1 MSRWVVAGVAGL
13 VLFLGG
19 GLLFWMR
26 AQDVPAAGKA
36 VTVVN
41 LARSG
46 CGDGWTRARPG
57 EQTLQVHNTD
67 SVTADAALIDPTSGA
82 IFGELEGLAAGQ
94 TGELRVTLG
103 NGTYALRCLPDGA
116 DATVGP
122 RVVVAGGPDRP
133 GPAAVVPVTPGDLIG
148 PLKAYHDYVA
158 AGLGTLADETSALA
172 RTVASGDRP
181 AAQAAWSTAH
191 LSYGRLGAAYGAFGD
206 AGKAIDGTA
215 DGLPGGTGDPD
226 FTGFHRLEHG
236 LWHDEPM
243 PALAGVADALDGQVR
258 ALRDSAAGLRIDPAD
273 LVTRAHEISEDAL
286 QSELTGRTDYGSGTG
301 VASALAGLDG
311 TREVLNVLRPVLIP
325 RLPELSE
332 VDAAVTR
339 AETAL
344 GAARRPDGSWTPVT
358 RLDRGLR
365 ERADGALGALAERL
379 AVVAA
384 VAEPRRTS

>member
-1 MSRWVVAGVAGL
+1 MVVAGVAGL
-13 VLFLGG
+13 VLLSGG

-26 AQDVPAAGKA
+26 AQDVPAPAGKA
-36 VTVVN
+36 GTVVN

-57 EQTLQVHNTD
+57 AQTLQVHNTD
-67 SVTADAALIDPTSGA
+67 SVTADAALIDPVSGA
-82 IFGELEGLAAGQ
+82 VFAEVEGLAAGQ
-94 TGELRVTLG
+94 TRALEVMLG
-103 NGTYALRCLPDGA
+103 NGTYAFRCLPDGA

-122 RVVVAGGPDRP
+122 KVVVAGGSGRP
-133 GPAAVVPVTPGDLIG
+133 GPAVLPVTSGDLIG
-148 PLKAYHDYVA
+148 PLKTYHGYVA
-158 AGLGTLADETSALA
+158 AGLGTLADETATLA

-181 AAQAAWSTAH
+181 AAQAAWLTAH
-191 LSYGRLGAAYGAFGD
+191 LSYARLGAAYDAFGD

-215 DGLPGGTGDPD
+215 DGLPGGSDDPG

-243 PALAGVADALDGQVR
+243 PALAGVAGALDEQVR

-286 QSELTGRTDYGSGTG
+286 QSDLGGGTDYGSGTG
-301 VASALAGLDG
+301 MASALAGLDG
-311 TREVLNVLRPVLIP
+311 TREVLNVLRPLLIP
-325 RLPELSE
+325 RLPALSE
-332 VDAAVTR
+332 VDAAVNR

-358 RLDRGLR
+358 RLDRGQR
-365 ERADGALGALAERL
+365 EKADGALGELAERL